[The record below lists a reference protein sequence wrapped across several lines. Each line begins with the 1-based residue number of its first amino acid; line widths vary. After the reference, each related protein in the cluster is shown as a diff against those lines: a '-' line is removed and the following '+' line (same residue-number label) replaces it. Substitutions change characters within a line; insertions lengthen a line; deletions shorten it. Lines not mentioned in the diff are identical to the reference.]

1 MEAYIEI
8 TREDGSLE
16 RMRIEGEQI
25 TLGKA
30 SNAGVSLPDQ
40 RDLENEHLLIAP
52 RGEGCWIAVAQGAK
66 LGAKVGGAPFQH
78 GMVAWGTEVEVGNL
92 RFRIT
97 DKPPQEQKKGQQQVS
112 PVVLVGAVVAA
123 VAVLW
128 LLSGDPA
135 TGLETDAPDPI
146 VLFADVP
153 VCADTGPGA
162 DRRADDNA
170 EAALAKSERYPFDP
184 GDGVESVRLYR
195 TAQACYL
202 ALGNA
207 PAAAEMQREGDYMQ
221 HRIEEDYRTHR
232 LRLERALEHE
242 NFDDAL
248 LETRALVAL
257 VSGIDPNNP
266 YVQWLGR
273 LERQLELQITA
284 PAE

>member
-40 RDLENEHLLIAP
+40 RDLEPEHLLIAP

-66 LGAKVGGAPFQH
+66 LGAKVGGQPFQH

-92 RFRIT
+92 RFKIT

-112 PVVLVGAVVAA
+112 PVVMIGAVVA
-123 VAVLW
+123 VLAVLW
-128 LLSGDPA
+128 LLSGDPGA
-135 TGLETDAPDPI
+135 GLDTTAPAPY
-146 VLFADVP
+146 VLFQEVP
-153 VCADTGPGA
+153 TCPASGTAVEH
-162 DRRADDNA
+162 RASEDA

-184 GDGVESVRLYR
+184 SDGVESVRLYR
-195 TAQACYL
+195 TAQACYTAL
-202 ALGNA
+202 ANA
-207 PAAAEMQREGDYMQ
+207 PAAAEMQREADYMQ

-242 NFDDAL
+242 NFDDAV
-248 LETRALVAL
+248 LETRALLAL
-257 VSGIDPNNP
+257 VAEADPNHE

-273 LERQLELQITA
+273 LERQLQLELTA
-284 PAE
+284 PPE

>member
-92 RFRIT
+92 RFKIT
-97 DKPPQEQKKGQQQVS
+97 DKPPQDQKKGQQQVS
-112 PVVLVGAVVAA
+112 PLVMVGAIVA
-123 VAVLW
+123 VLAVLW
-128 LLSGDPA
+128 LLSGDPSA
-135 TGLETDAPDPI
+135 GLETESPEPY
-146 VLFADVP
+146 VLFTVLPACP
-153 VCADTGPGA
+153 DTGA
-162 DRRADDNA
+162 VAQHRADEDA

-184 GDGVESVRLYR
+184 SDGVESVRLYR
-195 TAQACYL
+195 TAQACY
-202 ALGNA
+202 AVLGMA

-242 NFDDAL
+242 NFDDAV
-248 LETRALVAL
+248 LETRALIAL
-257 VSGIDPNNP
+257 VGEADPNDA

-273 LERQLELQITA
+273 LERQLELEITA
-284 PAE
+284 PPE